1 MLRIESSS
9 VWTQLFVI
17 CNFRVCMSFLVVIHV
32 CLYVALL
39 VIMLTYLL
47 GGVLTCQFLLFNMWR
62 KVIYGH
68 ELQLLNYYVE
78 SSVSTWFVCCS
89 CCFLLYP
96 CQMVH
101 LRWLSQM
108 QCQENYINQLDLK
121 NLNHFLIEIPCA
133 CY

>member
-1 MLRIESSS
+1 MCFFNEKFIIFIITAYIFSQLGLQKKNHLFMLRIESSS

-96 CQMVH
+96 C
-101 LRWLSQM
+101 
-108 QCQENYINQLDLK
+108 
-121 NLNHFLIEIPCA
+121 
-133 CY
+133 